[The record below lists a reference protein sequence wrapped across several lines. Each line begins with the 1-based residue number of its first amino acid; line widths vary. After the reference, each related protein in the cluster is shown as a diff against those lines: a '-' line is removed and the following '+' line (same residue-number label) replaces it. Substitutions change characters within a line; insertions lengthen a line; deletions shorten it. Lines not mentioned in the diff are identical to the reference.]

1 VNVLLLLLLLLLLWG
16 CTRRRR
22 RHAKRVVVEHVDDGL
37 VGGDFACRFAFERA
51 RFGVGTGA

>member
-1 VNVLLLLLLLLLLWG
+1 MNVLLLLLLLLWG
-16 CTRRRR
+16 RTRRRR